1 MPKYF
6 ITILLLSSSLLTS
19 LYLAKATTINNSTSC
34 PIDFSYIQ
42 TFPWDTQQCRDDTVP
57 NACCETIKSLLGL
70 GLAKYLKNSSNFYL
84 PTPQLA
90 YSCLSLFQH
99 TLISMSINFPLIPS
113 CLNSS
118 SELLN
123 QPTSCA
129 GIRNIQDWDKKAG
142 PTPFLNSSCKGNVG
156 LSQCSSCLEAGM
168 KVDSHLV
175 SLAPNSTKC
184 FYFTIIYVAGIVN
197 EFGPEDPRS
206 ACILGLPLAASYHYD
221 DGSQGNINKGKIF
234 KFVFGFFVPFFVVLV
249 VVGLIVLY
257 LSWVRRKKEKALHDK
272 FITSVRGQVSPIA
285 GTRWY
290 LETEIE
296 RATDGF
302 SSKKFIARGGNGV
315 VYKGTFEN
323 GVTFAVKQ
331 ITEDLDVVRDEEF
344 CNEVEIISRIRH
356 RNLLPLRGCCVASDF
371 VRGKRRY
378 LVYDYMPNGSLSD
391 HLYDSKFKLSWPQR
405 KNVILDVAKGL
416 AYLHYGVKPA
426 IYHRDIKTTNILLDS
441 DMKAM
446 VADFGLARQST
457 EGQSHLTT
465 RVAGTYGYLAPE
477 YALYGQLTE
486 KSDVYS
492 FGIVILETMSGK
504 KVLDTSSSSST
515 PLITDLAWNLVKSGN
530 VEAVFDES
538 IREKGPK
545 GIMER
550 FVHVGILCAHV
561 MVALRP
567 TIAQALKMLEGDID
581 IPKLPERPLP
591 LSHES
596 FRSSLWHSS
605 STSTSTSTT
614 HTR

>member
-1 MPKYF
+1 MPKHF
-6 ITILLLSSSLLTS
+6 IIILLISSLSFLITS
-19 LYLAKATTINNSTSC
+19 LAKTTINSTLSC
-34 PIDFSYIQ
+34 PIDFSYVQ
-42 TFPWDTQQCRDDTVP
+42 TYPWDTQQCESDTDP
-57 NACCETIKSLLGL
+57 KACCETIRSLLGL
-70 GLAKYLKNSSNFYL
+70 GLANYLKNTSQFYL

-90 YSCLSLFQH
+90 SNCLTNFQH
-99 TLISMSINFPLIPS
+99 KLTLLKIHFPLIPS

-118 SELLN
+118 NELLN
-123 QPTSCA
+123 EPTSCA
-129 GIRNIQDWDKKAG
+129 GIKTTQDWAEKVG
-142 PTPFLNSSCKGNVG
+142 PTPSLDSSCKGDMG
-156 LSQCSSCLEAGM
+156 LAQCSSCLDAGM
-168 KVDSHLV
+168 KVDSQLV
-175 SLAPNSTKC
+175 SIASNSTKC

-197 EFGPEDPRS
+197 QFGPNDPRS
-206 ACILGLPLAASYHYD
+206 ACILGLPLAANYHYND
-221 DGSQGNINKGKIF
+221 HSKGNLSRGTMY
-234 KFVFGFFVPFFVVLV
+234 KFIFGFSGSLVGVLV
-249 VVGLIVLY
+249 IIGLIIFCR
-257 LSWVRRKKEKALHDK
+257 SRIKRRKQKEAHDK
-272 FITSVRGQVSPIA
+272 FVSSVRRQVSPVA
-285 GTRWY
+285 GTKWY
-290 LETEIE
+290 QEVEIE
-296 RATDGF
+296 RATEGF
-302 SSKKFIARGGNGV
+302 SVKRFIGKGGNGV

-323 GVTFAVKQ
+323 GITFAVKQ

-391 HLYDSKFKLSWPQR
+391 HLYNTKPKLSWPQR
-405 KNVILDVAKGL
+405 KNIILDVAKGL
-416 AYLHYGVKPA
+416 AYLHHGVKPA

-441 DMKAM
+441 DMKAR
-446 VADFGLARQST
+446 VADFGLAKQST

-492 FGIVILETMSGK
+492 FGIVILETMSGR
-504 KVLDTSSSSST
+504 KVLDTSSSST

-538 IREKGPK
+538 IRKEGPK

-561 MVALRP
+561 MVAFRP

-581 IPKLPERPLP
+581 IPKLHERPLP

-596 FRSSLWHSS
+596 FRSSLLHSS
-605 STSTSTSTT
+605 STSIIY
-614 HTR
+614 TR